1 MADITVVASG
11 VCKLCG
17 HPQPSHEDNM
27 GCTYPDGDEP
37 CGCIAIGSY
46 QKTYLVVH
54 STNYM
59 KKDEHGNFIGVGETT
74 AVEILRDIY
83 KTAKIVPQYPFVNLI
98 NDDYKDSLGDNYLK
112 HKLDIVVFRDKDK
125 TIVVRVQDK
134 HHEGVL
140 TSARDIVMKQ
150 ILEWNDCIVVD
161 LNWYECHFLWKEE
174 KNDDS
179 ISEVII
185 SLQDAGLEV

>member
-1 MADITVVASG
+1 
-11 VCKLCG
+11 
-17 HPQPSHEDNM
+17 
-27 GCTYPDGDEP
+27 
-37 CGCIAIGSY
+37 
-46 QKTYLVVH
+46 
-54 STNYM
+54 M

-74 AVEILRDIY
+74 AIEILRDIY
-83 KTAKIVPQYPFVNLI
+83 KTAKIVPQHPFVNLI

-125 TIVVRVQDK
+125 PIVVRVQDK

-150 ILEWNDCIVVD
+150 ILEWNNCVVVD

-185 SLQDAGLEV
+185 ALQDAGLDL

>member
-1 MADITVVASG
+1 
-11 VCKLCG
+11 
-17 HPQPSHEDNM
+17 
-27 GCTYPDGDEP
+27 
-37 CGCIAIGSY
+37 
-46 QKTYLVVH
+46 
-54 STNYM
+54 M
-59 KKDEHGNFIGVGETT
+59 KKDKDGNFIGVGETT
-74 AVEILRDIY
+74 AIDILQDLY
-83 KTAKIVPQYPFVNLI
+83 KNANIIPQYPFVKLI
-98 NDDYKDSLGDNYLK
+98 NDNYKDSLGDNYLK
-112 HKLDIVVFRDKDK
+112 HKLDIVIFKPSEK

-140 TSARDIVMKQ
+140 TSARDVVMKQ

-185 SLQDAGLEV
+185 ALQDAGIDL

>member
-1 MADITVVASG
+1 
-11 VCKLCG
+11 
-17 HPQPSHEDNM
+17 
-27 GCTYPDGDEP
+27 
-37 CGCIAIGSY
+37 
-46 QKTYLVVH
+46 
-54 STNYM
+54 M
-59 KKDEHGNFIGVGETT
+59 KKDEHGNFIGVGEAT
-74 AVEILRDIY
+74 AIEILRDIY

-125 TIVVRVQDK
+125 PIVVRVQDK

-150 ILEWNDCIVVD
+150 ILEWNNCIVVD
-161 LNWYECHFLWKEE
+161 LNWYDCYFLWKEE

-185 SLQDAGLEV
+185 ALENAGLKL

>member
-1 MADITVVASG
+1 
-11 VCKLCG
+11 
-17 HPQPSHEDNM
+17 
-27 GCTYPDGDEP
+27 
-37 CGCIAIGSY
+37 
-46 QKTYLVVH
+46 
-54 STNYM
+54 M
-59 KKDEHGNFIGVGETT
+59 KKDKDGNFIGVGETT

-83 KTAKIVPQYPFVNLI
+83 KTAKIIPQYPFVKLI
-98 NDDYKDSLGDNYLK
+98 NDDYKDSLGDSYLK

-125 TIVVRVQDK
+125 PIVVRVQDK

-150 ILEWNDCIVVD
+150 ILEWNDCVVVD

>member
-1 MADITVVASG
+1 
-11 VCKLCG
+11 
-17 HPQPSHEDNM
+17 
-27 GCTYPDGDEP
+27 
-37 CGCIAIGSY
+37 
-46 QKTYLVVH
+46 
-54 STNYM
+54 M
-59 KKDEHGNFIGVGETT
+59 KKDKDGNFIGVGETT
-74 AVEILRDIY
+74 AIDILQDLY
-83 KTAKIVPQYPFVNLI
+83 KDAKITPQYPFIKLI
-98 NDDYKDSLGDNYLK
+98 NDDYKDSLGDSYLK

-125 TIVVRVQDK
+125 PIVVRVQDK

-150 ILEWNDCIVVD
+150 ILEWNDCVVVD

>member
-1 MADITVVASG
+1 
-11 VCKLCG
+11 
-17 HPQPSHEDNM
+17 
-27 GCTYPDGDEP
+27 
-37 CGCIAIGSY
+37 
-46 QKTYLVVH
+46 
-54 STNYM
+54 M

-98 NDDYKDSLGDNYLK
+98 NDDYKDSPGDNYLK

-161 LNWYECHFLWKEE
+161 LNW
-174 KNDDS
+174 
-179 ISEVII
+179 
-185 SLQDAGLEV
+185 

>member
-1 MADITVVASG
+1 
-11 VCKLCG
+11 
-17 HPQPSHEDNM
+17 
-27 GCTYPDGDEP
+27 
-37 CGCIAIGSY
+37 
-46 QKTYLVVH
+46 
-54 STNYM
+54 M
-59 KKDEHGNFIGVGETT
+59 KKDKDGNFIGVGETT

-83 KTAKIVPQYPFVNLI
+83 KTAKIMPQYPFVKLI
-98 NDDYKDSLGDNYLK
+98 NDDYKDSLGDSYLK
-112 HKLDIVVFRDKDK
+112 HKLDIVVFKPSEK

-150 ILEWNDCIVVD
+150 ILEWNNCIVVD
-161 LNWYECHFLWKEE
+161 LNWYECYNLWKEE

-185 SLQDAGLEV
+185 ALQDAGLDL

>member
-1 MADITVVASG
+1 
-11 VCKLCG
+11 
-17 HPQPSHEDNM
+17 
-27 GCTYPDGDEP
+27 
-37 CGCIAIGSY
+37 
-46 QKTYLVVH
+46 
-54 STNYM
+54 M
-59 KKDEHGNFIGVGETT
+59 KKDKDGNFIGVGETT

-83 KTAKIVPQYPFVNLI
+83 KTAKIEPQYPFVNLI

>member
-1 MADITVVASG
+1 
-11 VCKLCG
+11 
-17 HPQPSHEDNM
+17 
-27 GCTYPDGDEP
+27 
-37 CGCIAIGSY
+37 
-46 QKTYLVVH
+46 
-54 STNYM
+54 M
-59 KKDEHGNFIGVGETT
+59 KKDEHGNFIGVGEDT
-74 AVEILRDIY
+74 ATEILRDIY

-125 TIVVRVQDK
+125 PIVVRVQDK

-140 TSARDIVMKQ
+140 TSARDVVMKQ
-150 ILEWNDCIVVD
+150 ILEWNNCIVVD
-161 LNWYECHFLWKEE
+161 LNWYECYFLWKEE

-185 SLQDAGLEV
+185 ALQDAGLTIHT

>member
-1 MADITVVASG
+1 
-11 VCKLCG
+11 
-17 HPQPSHEDNM
+17 
-27 GCTYPDGDEP
+27 
-37 CGCIAIGSY
+37 
-46 QKTYLVVH
+46 
-54 STNYM
+54 M
-59 KKDEHGNFIGVGETT
+59 KKDKDGNFIGVGETT

-83 KTAKIVPQYPFVNLI
+83 KTAKIMPQYPFVKLI
-98 NDDYKDSLGDNYLK
+98 NDDYKDSLGDSYLK
-112 HKLDIVVFRDKDK
+112 HKLDLVVFKPSEK

-150 ILEWNDCIVVD
+150 ILEWNNCIVVD
-161 LNWYECHFLWKEE
+161 LNWYECYNLWKEE

-185 SLQDAGLEV
+185 ALQDAGLEL

>member
-1 MADITVVASG
+1 
-11 VCKLCG
+11 
-17 HPQPSHEDNM
+17 
-27 GCTYPDGDEP
+27 
-37 CGCIAIGSY
+37 
-46 QKTYLVVH
+46 VVH
-54 STNYM
+54 STNYI
-59 KKDEHGNFIGVGETT
+59 KKDEHGNIIGVGETT